1 MKNRGDFLD
10 EAIAELEENDS
21 LLYIDDNDIVKYKHT
36 ESEMQKI
43 VNEGC
48 DALYEEYKETDEFKC
63 CNDMET
69 PMQKAMRDAGMKES
83 DFR

>member
-48 DALYEEYKETDEFKC
+48 EHNHHHQNNHNHHRKAYLK
-63 CNDMET
+63 T
-69 PMQKAMRDAGMKES
+69 PYRHILLLLPP
-83 DFR
+83 FLL